1 MTSAIAPAVLLLG
14 TLTGCTTSGGARDHA
29 TTVSERTQV
38 IQTAQAMFDA
48 MSSRDTAVL
57 RRLLMP
63 DAMLFATDERQ
74 SPVVASS
81 RNVEFFL
88 QMIASSTETLTER
101 MYDPQVYIDGG
112 VATLWAPYT
121 FHRNDR
127 LSHCGYDGFQL
138 IRADG
143 EWRIASV
150 VFTMRAPSDCVTHE

>member
-1 MTSAIAPAVLLLG
+1 MKSTIAPTLLLLV
-14 TLTGCTTSGGARDHA
+14 TLTGCATSGGMRDHA

-48 MSSRDTAVL
+48 MSSRDTAAL
-57 RRLLMP
+57 RRLLVP
-63 DAMLFATDERQ
+63 EATLFAADERQ
-74 SPVVASS
+74 SQVVPSS
-81 RNVEFFL
+81 RDVESFL

-112 VATLWAPYT
+112 VAILWAPYT
-121 FHRNDR
+121 FHRNDQ
-127 LSHCGYDGFQL
+127 LSHCGYDGFQF

-150 VFTMRAPSDCVTHE
+150 IFTMRAPSDCEAHK